1 MWKQWAAVTHLC
13 TEWEHMYTEQLFLF
27 TFLHTTTQESFN
39 IRYDKSTWRTS
50 LNLHLPLARFSKGK
64 TWRASDELYILTPLL
79 LHRHIH
85 THTLKYG
92 ILLCSLVATHTSE
105 NDSRACHSQT
115 TTCDSA
121 VYPLYPV
128 QDFIKEMSMLDW
140 PHRIISRS
148 CQYR

>member
-92 ILLCSLVATHTSE
+92 ILLCSCSYIHTPQKMTPELAIARLQLVTRQCIH
-105 NDSRACHSQT
+105 
-115 TTCDSA
+115 
-121 VYPLYPV
+121 Y
-128 QDFIKEMSMLDW
+128 I
-140 PHRIISRS
+140 
-148 CQYR
+148 QYRTS